1 MNLGDS
7 YSLSIRWGGFPKAN
21 PNIYTNLLL
30 PKLICSS
37 IDNPHSSKYNQLC
50 MTTLD
55 EIIERLR
62 HLPQKDLTRVHAFIQ
77 ALQQE
82 QRGPSWCFDF
92 VECFPQAT
100 AWGMEVKVAPAT
112 CGGITRIALW
122 EHPPASGSARVAYL
136 VPIPAGVRAMTLK
149 FAIGIRDGSELPLDR
164 FVAFRVLVNGWKLW
178 SAVKSSRE
186 WEDHAVAMPQF
197 NSDLARIEFITDGLG
212 DNRWNW
218 AVWAEPRLEG
228 RMTEDE

>member
-1 MNLGDS
+1 
-7 YSLSIRWGGFPKAN
+7 
-21 PNIYTNLLL
+21 
-30 PKLICSS
+30 
-37 IDNPHSSKYNQLC
+37 
-50 MTTLD
+50 MTILE
-55 EIIERLR
+55 EIIERL
-62 HLPQKDLTRVHAFIQ
+62 HQLSQEDLRRVRAFIE

-82 QRGPSWCFDF
+82 KRGASWCFDF
-92 VECFPQAT
+92 LEHFSQAT
-100 AWGMEVKVAPAT
+100 TVGMEVKVAPAT
-112 CGGITRIALW
+112 CGGATRIALW

-136 VPIPAGVRAMTLK
+136 VPVPAEVRAMTLK
-149 FAIGIRDGSELPLDR
+149 FAIGIRDGAELPSDR

-186 WEDHAVAMPQF
+186 WEEHAVAMPQF

-228 RMTEDE
+228 RMTEDK

>member
-1 MNLGDS
+1 MTILQEIS
-7 YSLSIRWGGFPKAN
+7 EQLQHLS
-21 PNIYTNLLL
+21 
-30 PKLICSS
+30 
-37 IDNPHSSKYNQLC
+37 PHDL
-50 MTTLD
+50 
-55 EIIERLR
+55 ERVR
-62 HLPQKDLTRVHAFIQ
+62 AFIQ

-82 QRGPSWCFDF
+82 KRGAGWCFDF
-92 VECFPQAT
+92 LEHFPQAT

-112 CGGITRIALW
+112 CDGITRAALW

-136 VPIPAGVRAMTLK
+136 VPIPAGVRDVTLK
-149 FAIGIRDGSELPLDR
+149 FAIGIRDGSELPADR

-178 SAVKSSRE
+178 SVVKSARG
-186 WEDHAVAMPQF
+186 WEEYIVPMPQL

-228 RMTEDE
+228 RMTEDKGRRTTDE